1 MPNKIKL
8 TLEKGKYVDIHWED
22 IDKDKLNSLI
32 YYSICI
38 ENNIKEINLI
48 DLNMKESSS
57 NIYLEIKFS
66 PEEVEVNK
74 FIENI
79 KKFGNILQNDN
90 KLKLEKIEEENK
102 NKKIEEIVQM
112 FDEEFATSAF
122 LGEDEF
128 REKIIEL
135 NYNEEKIREW
145 IEMQL

>member
-48 DLNMKESSS
+48 DLNMKASSS